1 MELFYGLLVLLLAAR
16 LFGSVSR
23 RLELP
28 ALVGELLAGILIGVV
43 VRRFDATFPVLAA
56 LPDDEVFLGLADLG
70 IFFLML
76 LAGLELRPRDVLGTA
91 LVPSMVALV
100 GVVVPL
106 AAGFGLG
113 WSWLPE
119 SDLKL
124 SQALFIGT
132 ALAITAVP
140 VAAKVLLDIG
150 QLRSKVGRT
159 IMTAAILDDVLGL
172 VLLAVLTAMLQTGA
186 PPSAGGVALLAGR
199 ILLFFGASSAAGHL
213 LFQRFGRRLMRE
225 GPPEREFSTL
235 LLVALAISLLAEVL
249 DLHFILGAFMAGLL
263 FVRSGEGKDA
273 FTSVEL
279 RVSGIAQGFLAPV
292 FFVAVGMHLDAT
304 ALVSNPIFVLVLV
317 VLAFLVKLGAG
328 VPALLGGLSPR
339 QALAVGVGMSARG
352 AVELVSRTWRC
363 ARACS
368 TAPRAT
374 NSSATSTPP
383 WSSWPS
389 SRHWRRRSCSPA
401 CSARG
406 RHDPP
411 AARRVVHPTRST

>member
-1 MELFYGLLVLLLAAR
+1 
-16 LFGSVSR
+16 
-23 RLELP
+23 
-28 ALVGELLAGILIGVV
+28 
-43 VRRFDATFPVLAA
+43 
-56 LPDDEVFLGLADLG
+56 
-70 IFFLML
+70 
-76 LAGLELRPRDVLGTA
+76 
-91 LVPSMVALV
+91 MVALV

-317 VLAFLVKLGAG
+317 VLAFLVKL
-328 VPALLGGLSPR
+328 
-339 QALAVGVGMSARG
+339 ALAVGVGMSARG